1 MAEKDVRVKVVLH
14 ATGDPKLFHFESE
27 DLPIGK
33 DDRIYFSNCGKKIGF
48 MIHFD
53 IDDDLRPGYRFPTRQ
68 SHGNDYLEEALWAAE
83 TGGCPSRK
91 STWPVFRAMREEK
104 DGGTLV
110 VRNKNLVAQ
119 DFFYTL
125 RVVSGNDWLEL
136 DPGGS
141 NQNGGEPPL
150 TSYAAL
156 ALTGAIVG
164 AAATA
169 LLSNELVA
177 STALLYAIGGALVG
191 LVVGFL
197 LDRL

>member
-1 MAEKDVRVKVVLH
+1 MGEKHVRVKVVLH
-14 ATGDPKLFHFESE
+14 REGDEKAFHFESD

-33 DDRIYFSNCGKKIGF
+33 ENRIYFSNCGKHKGF

-53 IDDDLRPGYRFPTRQ
+53 LDDDLRPGFRFPTRQ
-68 SHGNDYLEEALWAAE
+68 QHGNDYLEDALWAAE
-83 TGGCPSRK
+83 TGGCPDRK
-91 STWPVFRAMREEK
+91 SYWPVFRAMREERG
-104 DGGTLV
+104 GGTLV
-110 VRNKNLVAQ
+110 VRNKNLEVQ

-125 RVVSGNDWLEL
+125 RVVRRTEWLDL

-150 TSYAAL
+150 TAYAGL

-164 AAATA
+164 LGTTA
-169 LLSNELVA
+169 LLTSEFVV
-177 STALLYAIGGALVG
+177 STGLLYAIGGALVG
-191 LVVGFL
+191 LVVGLL